1 MWLKSSSIVRLVR
14 DYFLIMLNSPFGYFI
29 LQNTGLFK
37 IKGLVSSHLMKS
49 PDSRTN
55 SSLLWI
61 TELSSDDASLHY
73 WSQSIFFLPKG
84 KTTQLFAITQCYHS
98 SIIYFIKECS
108 LMQNATMNAYRTL
121 LSLIIRLLVQ
131 DCSHGQS

>member
-49 PDSRTN
+49 LQTAEL
-55 SSLLWI
+55 SLFWI

-84 KTTQLFAITQCYHS
+84 KTTQLFAITQCYYHS

-121 LSLIIRLLVQ
+121 LSLINLLLVQ